1 MAAVPPPSP
10 VHTPVDVA
18 ARPNVFELQG
28 EMPYAVRFE
37 YLLQLPTE
45 EIGARAQ
52 RKIFIAHHMQSSEDI
67 ACSRSREW
75 Q

>member
-1 MAAVPPPSP
+1 MATVPPPSP

-18 ARPNVFELQG
+18 ARANVFELQG

-45 EIGARAQ
+45 EIGTGTQ
-52 RKIFIAHHMQSSEDI
+52 RKILVAHHMQSSEDI